1 MIIWINGTFGCGK
14 TSVSNELHRRL
25 ENSYVYDP
33 EEIGFFIRDNLPS
46 GLKKEDFQDF
56 RLWREF
62 NYNMLSY
69 ITSNF
74 NGTIIVPMTIIN
86 KQYFGEIVD
95 KLKSDGLVIRHFT
108 LLASKSTLL
117 ERLKRRGDDEN
128 EWILNRIDKYIKCL
142 NSELF
147 KEHISTDK
155 RTIEEVA
162 EIIATSCKEKE
173 I

>member
-1 MIIWINGTFGCGK
+1 
-14 TSVSNELHRRL
+14 
-25 ENSYVYDP
+25 
-33 EEIGFFIRDNLPS
+33 
-46 GLKKEDFQDF
+46 
-56 RLWREF
+56 
-62 NYNMLSY
+62 
-69 ITSNF
+69 
-74 NGTIIVPMTIIN
+74 MTIIN
-86 KQYFGEIVD
+86 KQYFGELVD

-142 NSELF
+142 NSEFF

-155 RTIEEVA
+155 RTLEEVA
-162 EIIATSCKEKE
+162 EIIATSCKEKG